1 MDSPTRAHLFE
12 HIQDEFLVH
21 LSDAHGHGVQVHA
34 LAEVSHAHQVDELP
48 GTQAPIVP
56 LQAQL
61 ELVLCKAVLVPAA
74 PHGLQELPQQVL
86 NLER

>member
-1 MDSPTRAHLFE
+1 MDSSTRAHLFE
-12 HIQDEFLVH
+12 HIQDEFLVP
-21 LSDAHGHGVQVHA
+21 LSDAHGHGLPVHA

-48 GTQAPIVP
+48 GTQPPVVP

-61 ELVLCKAVLVPAA
+61 EFVLCEAVLIPAA